1 MKHNIF
7 RFSSFFCLGFL
18 LYPLIE
24 VIWRGRTHLSMA
36 FLGGLSAVAIVF
48 IDSQMKRGFFLQK
61 AALSALVI
69 TQMEWIFGVVLNLKM
84 KLGIWDYSGLP
95 FNLAGQVC
103 LLFSFYWFL
112 LSLSLI
118 LILDLEKEYGR
129 RMAKRKNAH

>member
-7 RFSSFFCLGFL
+7 RFSSFFYLGFL

-69 TQMEWIFGVVLNLKM
+69 TQMEWIFGVILNLKM

-95 FNLAGQVC
+95 FNLLGQVC
-103 LLFSFYWFL
+103 LLFSL
-112 LSLSLI
+112 
-118 LILDLEKEYGR
+118 
-129 RMAKRKNAH
+129 